1 MPGKSHIVDRIAERG
16 WSRADAGA
24 AVDAVL
30 EEITAALAAG
40 ERVTLTGFGTFEPA
54 PRAARTARN
63 PRTGATVDVAATT
76 VARFHPG
83 AGLRARV
90 GGGAAPSTSGANGA
104 EPRRQLDGP
113 PAARKTERRAAAD
126 RETGVPDPAEPADTT
141 KTIHRAKGA
150 DDVSVRSAK
159 NDATTTKAKAAEKRA
174 AEKKASEKKASEKR
188 AAKKAAEK
196 KAATKAA
203 EQKAA
208 KKAAEKKA
216 AKKAADKKA
225 ADKAKAT
232 SKRKASKSGKKH
244 GKK

>member
-104 EPRRQLDGP
+104 APRRQLDGP

-174 AEKKASEKKASEKR
+174 AEKKATEKR

>member
-90 GGGAAPSTSGANGA
+90 GGGAAPSTSGA
-104 EPRRQLDGP
+104 
-113 PAARKTERRAAAD
+113 
-126 RETGVPDPAEPADTT
+126 
-141 KTIHRAKGA
+141 KGA
-150 DDVSVRSAK
+150 VPCRPL
-159 NDATTTKAKAAEKRA
+159 
-174 AEKKASEKKASEKR
+174 
-188 AAKKAAEK
+188 
-196 KAATKAA
+196 
-203 EQKAA
+203 
-208 KKAAEKKA
+208 
-216 AKKAADKKA
+216 
-225 ADKAKAT
+225 
-232 SKRKASKSGKKH
+232 
-244 GKK
+244 

>member
-174 AEKKASEKKASEKR
+174 AEKKATEKR
-188 AAKKAAEK
+188 AAKKAAEQKAAK
-196 KAATKAA
+196 KAAEK
-203 EQKAA
+203 KAA

>member
-113 PAARKTERRAAAD
+113 PAARRTERRAAAD

-174 AEKKASEKKASEKR
+174 TEKK

-196 KAATKAA
+196 
-203 EQKAA
+203 KAA